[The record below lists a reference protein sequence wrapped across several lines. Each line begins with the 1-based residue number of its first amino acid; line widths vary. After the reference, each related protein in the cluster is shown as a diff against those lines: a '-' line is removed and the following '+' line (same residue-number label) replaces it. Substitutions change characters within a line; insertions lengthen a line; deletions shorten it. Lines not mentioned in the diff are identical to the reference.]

1 MRLGSVLW
9 CYGFPAHHGNM
20 SNASCRMLHSIPVRL
35 STRVLR
41 LTDNDGEGEE
51 STEPEGAGS
60 LSPVSE
66 GVGPPL
72 EGEGSTEPE
81 GAGLLSPVSE
91 GVGPPSPEGEEST
104 EPEGIGS
111 LSPVSEGAGS
121 TELRGLLLR
130 SNRESRGREE
140 RTAHTWM
147 GRLQTCQL
155 FESSNYSNTF

>member
-1 MRLGSVLW
+1 
-9 CYGFPAHHGNM
+9 M

-35 STRVLR
+35 STKVLR
-41 LTDNDGEGEE
+41 LTDNAGEGEG

-66 GVGPPL
+66 GAGPP
-72 EGEGSTEPE
+72 P
-81 GAGLLSPVSE
+81 
-91 GVGPPSPEGEEST
+91 PEGEEST
-104 EPEGIGS
+104 ELEGVGSTEPEGS
-111 LSPVSEGAGS
+111 LSLESEGAGPPLPEGAGS

-147 GRLQTCQL
+147 GRDRRA
-155 FESSNYSNTF
+155 NYLN